1 MRNYLAAAEFDDDP
15 NGRRDRLNR
24 LNGLVTR
31 IESIFNQ
38 LKFFAK
44 PGFSGA
50 TDERLDEIDLRDV
63 WTGAQELLDVDIQN
77 AGVDLTLS
85 HPGHPVLVRGNRLRL
100 EQVLINLVRNAIAAM
115 ETTNKRT
122 LHIDIDVKGARAV
135 LSVADSGQGLGDYSL
150 EQLQEPF
157 LTTRA
162 SGEGMGLGLA
172 ISTEI
177 IKEHDGRL
185 TAQSQPDGGA
195 LFAMDLPLAEQ
206 KEAA

>member
-1 MRNYLAAAEFDDDP
+1 MVFPA
-15 NGRRDRLNR
+15 
-24 LNGLVTR
+24 
-31 IESIFNQ
+31 
-38 LKFFAK
+38 
-44 PGFSGA
+44 A

-77 AGVDLTLS
+77 AGIELTLTQ
-85 HPGHPVLVRGNRLRL
+85 PNRPVLVRGNHLRL

-115 ETTNKRT
+115 DSTNHRAI
-122 LHIDIDVKGARAV
+122 HIGIDIKGGRAL

-185 TAQSQPDGGA
+185 TAQSQPEGGA

>member
-1 MRNYLAAAEFDDDP
+1 
-15 NGRRDRLNR
+15 
-24 LNGLVTR
+24 
-31 IESIFNQ
+31 S
-38 LKFFAK
+38 
-44 PGFSGA
+44 
-50 TDERLDEIDLRDV
+50 
-63 WTGAQELLDVDIQN
+63 
-77 AGVDLTLS
+77 
-85 HPGHPVLVRGNRLRL
+85 
-100 EQVLINLVRNAIAAM
+100 IAAM
-115 ETTNKRT
+115 DSTNHRAI
-122 LHIDIDVKGARAV
+122 HIGIDIKGGRAL

-185 TAQSQPDGGA
+185 TAQSQPEGGA